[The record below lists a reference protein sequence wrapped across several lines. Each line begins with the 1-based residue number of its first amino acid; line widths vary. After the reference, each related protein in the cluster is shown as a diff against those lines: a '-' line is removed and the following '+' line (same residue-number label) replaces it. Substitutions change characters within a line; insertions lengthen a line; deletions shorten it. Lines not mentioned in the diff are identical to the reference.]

1 MIYGIKLYNKI
12 KIFNTQTSKTFE
24 YIAKQHTIIYQK
36 NFKINDIYLFNFIPN
51 ELILGNYLI
60 FNADD
65 MIDDK
70 IKKIKQIGNT
80 YQEFG
85 LLESL
90 SESNKINLVE
100 DSINLKP
107 YEKSQDNC
115 EINDST
121 KLILDNN
128 MVKITIY
135 YSKETMKIYFKN
147 MDNINQDNFDI
158 ELFPELE
165 NIGTYEFKLSLD
177 NLKEKLLDK
186 YYYSS
191 SQVKLAIKGLT
202 LNGNKVLTNEKLINI
217 FHQNFNF
224 EKVKEYS
231 IEEILSR
238 LSLTYSEENVK
249 DFYRLSLEY
258 YLNKNNIMCINEKYN
273 LEMKNPFV
281 DIPKENPIRET
292 EFNNM
297 INNKIKERVNCMSI
311 N

>member
-1 MIYGIKLYNKI
+1 MIYGIKLHNKI
-12 KIFNTQTSKTFE
+12 KIFNTQNSKTFE
-24 YIAKQHTIIYQK
+24 YIAKQHTLIYQK
-36 NFKINDIYLFNFIPN
+36 KFKINDIYLFNFIPS
-51 ELILGNYLI
+51 ELILENYLI
-60 FNADD
+60 FNVDD
-65 MIDDK
+65 LIDDK
-70 IKKIKQIGNT
+70 INKIKQIGNI

-85 LLESL
+85 LLYSQN
-90 SESNKINLVE
+90 ESNKNNLVE

-107 YEKSQDNC
+107 YEKSQGNC
-115 EINDST
+115 EINDSI

-135 YSKETMKIYFKN
+135 YSKETMKTYFKN
-147 MDNINQDNFDI
+147 IDNINQDQFDI

-202 LNGNKVLTNEKLINI
+202 LNCNKVLTNEKLINI
-217 FHQNFNF
+217 FHHNFNF

-231 IEEILSR
+231 IEEILTG
-238 LSLTYSEENVK
+238 LSLTFSEENVK
-249 DFYRLSLEY
+249 DFYKLSLEF
-258 YLNKNNIMCINEKYN
+258 YLSKNKIKCIDGKYT
-273 LEMKNPFV
+273 LEMKSPFV
-281 DIPKENPIRET
+281 DIPKEIPIKEN

-297 INNKIKERVNCMSI
+297 INKKIKERVYI
-311 N
+311 